1 MAQRPKKKTTSRPAR
16 TPGARRKEAPRKAV
30 KKAAPKASKKA
41 SKKAPRKAV
50 KKAPPKASKKK
61 APRKAVKKAPS
72 KTSKKAP
79 RKAVK
84 KAPQRASKKAPRE
97 KIKKVP
103 RTNAGAGRSLASPF
117 VMEQPP
123 ASDPVR
129 LLAVIDV
136 GSAALRMAIGEAR
149 QGAPIRR
156 LETLEAPV
164 AVGLDTLSQGRIQ
177 SVTTETAIRTF
188 HDFFVVLDG
197 YGISPE
203 SCRAVATTAVR
214 DARNRDVFLDR
225 VEKAC
230 GLRIQVI
237 EAIEELRLNYQL
249 VRRTLGPRFDRGR
262 HMLLSLGS
270 GGTQVVVQH
279 DGMIVFEETL
289 HFGMLK
295 LQDLTRGRWPQV
307 AAVRGFL
314 GKVVGAVN
322 RLQDLTGVTSLVVIS
337 SEIHQLVDRLARVK
351 HTTAGLEITRR
362 SLESLH
368 RDLGK
373 LAMDEVLQR
382 VGLDYATVDKGL
394 VALEELW
401 AFTRA
406 TAART
411 IIVPSVSMLDSLL
424 LDARLR
430 GEQHGEEDLAQQI
443 EYAAMALG
451 RRYHYDE
458 AHELQV
464 RKLALQL
471 FDDLQ
476 QLTNLSPRSRLM
488 LSVAAI
494 LHDVGYYVSPRG
506 HEQHSRYL
514 ISSSEIM
521 GFTRD
526 ELQRIALV
534 AGYHKRPMRSLSDE
548 RLARLPSAER
558 VEVLKLAALLR
569 LAEALDPHHQ
579 QRVNRVT
586 ARIKPASLSV
596 LAETRFGDRDDFTII
611 ADSFHKKSD
620 LFEEIFGIKPT
631 LTEVLAS

>member
-1 MAQRPKKKTTSRPAR
+1 MAQPRKTRPA
-16 TPGARRKEAPRKAV
+16 KAGT
-30 KKAAPKASKKA
+30 KASKA
-41 SKKAPRKAV
+41 AVKKAPRKAAR
-50 KKAPPKASKKK
+50 KAPRKAARKAPPKTANAKK
-61 APRKAVKKAPS
+61 APRKAAR
-72 KTSKKAP
+72 KAP
-79 RKAVK
+79 RKTATR
-84 KAPQRASKKAPRE
+84 KALSPPRAAETP
-97 KIKKVP
+97 P
-103 RTNAGAGRSLASPF
+103 TA
-117 VMEQPP
+117 QQP

-149 QGAPIRR
+149 RGVPMRR

-164 AVGLDTLSQGRIQ
+164 AIGLDTLSQGRIQ
-177 SVTTETAIRTF
+177 SVTTEAAIRTF
-188 HDFFVVLDG
+188 RDFFVVLDG

-203 SCRAVATTAVR
+203 GCRAVATTAVR

-230 GLRIQVI
+230 GLRIRVI

-270 GGTQVVVQH
+270 GGTQIVVQH

-289 HFGMLK
+289 NFGMLK

-307 AAVRGFL
+307 AAARGFL
-314 GKVVGAVN
+314 GKVMGAVN
-322 RLQDLTGVTSLVVIS
+322 RLHDLAGVTSILVIS
-337 SEIHQLVDRLARVK
+337 GEVYQMVDRLARVK
-351 HTTAGLEITRR
+351 RTDAGLELTRR
-362 SLESLH
+362 SLETL
-368 RDLGK
+368 RRKLGK
-373 LAMDEVLQR
+373 LAKDEVLQQS
-382 VGLDYATVDKGL
+382 GLDYAAVDKGL
-394 VALEELW
+394 VALEELC
-401 AFTRA
+401 AFTDA

-411 IIVPSVSMLDSLL
+411 IVVPSVSMLDSLL
-424 LDARLR
+424 LDARLQ
-430 GEQHGEEDLAQQI
+430 GEERGEEDLAQQI

-458 AHELQV
+458 AHDLQV

-471 FDDLQ
+471 FDGLQ
-476 QLTNLSPRSRLM
+476 ELTNLSPRSRVM

-494 LHDVGYYVSPRG
+494 LHDIGYYISPRG
-506 HEQHSRYL
+506 HERHSRYL

-521 GFTRD
+521 GFTAK
-526 ELQRIALV
+526 ELKRISMV
-534 AGYHKRPMRSLSDE
+534 AGYHKRPMRSLEDSD
-548 RLARLPSAER
+548 LANLPANER

-569 LAEALDPHHQ
+569 LAEALDPDHQ
-579 QRVNRVT
+579 QRVDRVT
-586 ARIKPASLSV
+586 ARMEPASLRM

-611 ADSFHKKSD
+611 SDSFRRKSD